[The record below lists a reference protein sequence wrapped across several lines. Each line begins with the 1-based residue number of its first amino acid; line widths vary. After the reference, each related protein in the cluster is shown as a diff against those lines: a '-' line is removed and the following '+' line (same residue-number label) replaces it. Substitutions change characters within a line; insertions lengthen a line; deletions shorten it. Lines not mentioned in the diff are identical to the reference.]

1 MRSLGTSM
9 VELRSV
15 VAECGR
21 VWKRSALTCMAAAL
35 IFSVSSPAEARR
47 KRHGGYTPPYAS
59 MVVDVKTGRVLQGQN
74 EDAPRHPASITKVM
88 TLYLLFEQLD
98 RGRLRL
104 DTPLRISANAA
115 RQAPSKLGFDAGD
128 TIEVQHAIKALVTKS
143 ANDVAVAVAENIGGS
158 EEDFA
163 DLMTRKA
170 KSLGMTRTVYR
181 NASGLPNPEQTTTA
195 RDLTILARA
204 IQDQFPQYYHYFQ
217 TRYFVY
223 NGKSHRNHNK
233 LLGRVEGVDGIKTGY
248 TRASG
253 FNLMTSAKLDG
264 RHVVAV
270 VLGGRSGSS
279 RDHIMASLVENHMP
293 RAYAG
298 TRSAPVIA
306 EAQEKVRPAV
316 VAEIPRSRPVEA
328 RFVDTKPSD
337 TKSSDM
343 NEVDTT
349 ATTSRSQAKSPLDL
363 APFKTTGLTTTTP
376 SSVRAYAPVEQEAAP
391 SRSERGGPHLS
402 PPLDIARPNP
412 ANKDQARLQPL
423 VLPPKQETASLIP
436 PAADRPKDVARSLA
450 QPFAAQSKS
459 SSSWMIQL
467 GATDEE
473 SKARAILDKAKSNA
487 GRSLASASA
496 FTEKVQRDGSTL
508 YRARFSGFDE
518 ADDAQEACR
527 TLKKQ
532 GFACFATRG

>member
-1 MRSLGTSM
+1 M

-15 VAECGR
+15 VAECGHVFR
-21 VWKRSALTCMAAAL
+21 RAALTFMAAAL
-35 IFSVSSPAEARR
+35 VISFSSPAEARR
-47 KRHGGYTPPYAS
+47 KRHGGYNPPYAS
-59 MVVDVKTGRVLQGQN
+59 MVVDAKTGRVLHGHN
-74 EDAPRHPASITKVM
+74 EDAARHPASITKVM
-88 TLYLLFEQLD
+88 TLYLLFEQLE
-98 RGRLRL
+98 RGRMKV

-115 RQAPSKLGFDAGD
+115 RQAPSKLGFDAGE

-143 ANDVAVAVAENIGGS
+143 ANDVAVAVAENISGS

-163 DLMTRKA
+163 ELMTRKA
-170 KSLGMTRTVYR
+170 RLLGMTRTVYR

-223 NGKSHRNHNK
+223 NGRSHRNHNR
-233 LLGRVEGVDGIKTGY
+233 LLGRIEGVDGIKTGY

-264 RHVVAV
+264 RHVIAI

-306 EAQEKVRPAV
+306 EAREKIRPAV
-316 VAEIPRSRPVEA
+316 VAEMPRSRPVEIKPVEA
-328 RFVDTKPSD
+328 RFVDTKPGDISNS
-337 TKSSDM
+337 TQ
-343 NEVDTT
+343 EVDTT
-349 ATTSRSQAKSPLDL
+349 ATTSEPSTKSPLDL
-363 APFKTTGLTTTTP
+363 APFKVAGLTSTP
-376 SSVRAYAPVEQEAAP
+376 SSVRAYAPSEERSP
-391 SRSERGGPHLS
+391 SALT
-402 PPLDIARPNP
+402 PPLDIAKAQAPH
-412 ANKDQARLQPL
+412 KDQARLQPL
-423 VLPPKQETASLIP
+423 VLPPRQETALVAPQPIERSKESRTVVAQ
-436 PAADRPKDVARSLA
+436 AAP
-450 QPFAAQSKS
+450 QKS
-459 SSSWMIQL
+459 SQSWMIQL

-473 SKARAILDKAKSNA
+473 AKARAILDRAKSNA
-487 GRSLASASA
+487 GRSLASASP

-527 TLKKQ
+527 SLKKQ